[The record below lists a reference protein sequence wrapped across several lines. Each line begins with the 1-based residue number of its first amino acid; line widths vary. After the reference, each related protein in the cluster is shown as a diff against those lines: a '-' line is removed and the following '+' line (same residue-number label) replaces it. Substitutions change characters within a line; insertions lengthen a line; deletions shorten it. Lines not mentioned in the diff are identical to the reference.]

1 MGAMTNSINPIEM
14 LREIEAYFCFRSG
27 PIPASEWRAMKYD
40 IAHCLHKQGL
50 KGYEYARKAREIP
63 AESNVSTNVSTND
76 LATQA

>member
-27 PIPASEWRAMKYD
+27 PIPESEWRAMKYD
-40 IAHCLHKQGL
+40 IAHCLHEQGL
-50 KGYEYARKAREIP
+50 EGYEYARKAREIP